1 MSDQDIFA
9 NQTNSQE
16 TPETSQT
23 PDPIMTKL
31 FQIRNENGDPKYKT
45 VEAALDALAASQQ
58 FIPTLLSEKQQMQT
72 QLEDATK
79 KLQELGTVDDLLKR
93 MGSQPSKSGEEP
105 KTNDSTPMTEETL
118 TKIVQK
124 VLDTRDVDH
133 KRDQNLKTVIDAVV
147 KTYGDQAGAHI
158 QKRATE
164 MGVTPDH
171 LRDLARS
178 TPSMALELLIPKTKS
193 VVAPS
198 QSSII
203 PPTQVPTGNEY
214 PTYERG
220 AARGGMSN
228 KELAERWRKSAEYTN
243 KRLGVETS

>member
-1 MSDQDIFA
+1 MSDQDIF
-9 NQTNSQE
+9 NTQNDSQE

-31 FQIRNENGDPKYKT
+31 LQIRNENGDPKYKT

-72 QLEDATK
+72 QLENATK

-93 MGSQPSKSGEEP
+93 MGSQPSKSGEES
-105 KTNDSTPMTEETL
+105 KTTDSTPMTEETL

-147 KTYGDQAGAHI
+147 KTYGDQAGSHI

-171 LRDLARS
+171 LRDLAKT
-178 TPSMALELLIPKTKS
+178 TPSMALELLLPKQKS

-203 PPTQVPTGNEY
+203 PPTQIPDGNEY

-220 AARGGMSN
+220 AARGGLSN
-228 KELAERWRKSAEYTN
+228 KELGERWRKSAAYTN
-243 KRLGVETS
+243 KRLGVEIN